1 MPWTTRRE
9 SRRPPLRRLL
19 AGRGDVLL
27 AIAAGGGLG
36 SLARWSVAEAL
47 PHDDGTFAW
56 GTFTANVSG
65 ALLLGV
71 LMALMA
77 DVLAHTRR
85 VRPFLGVGVLGG
97 YTTFS
102 AYMLD
107 ARDQLAAGRP
117 EVALAYV
124 GSTLAFGLLAVWV
137 GLVLGRSV
145 IAVAGRRA
153 GHELSDRVSTA
164 PEAPQTRSDR

>member
-1 MPWTTRRE
+1 MPATTRRDTG
-9 SRRPPLRRLL
+9 RPPLRRLL

-27 AIAAGGGLG
+27 VIAAGGALG
-36 SLARWSVAEAL
+36 SLARWSLAEAW
-47 PHDDGTFAW
+47 PHDDGAFAW
-56 GTFTANVSG
+56 ATFTANVSG

-77 DVLAHTRR
+77 DLLAHTRR

-102 AYMLD
+102 TYMLD

-124 GSTLAFGLLAVWV
+124 GSTLLSGLLAVWV

-145 IAVAGRRA
+145 VAVAGRRT
-153 GHELSDRVSTA
+153 GHELSDQVPTA
-164 PEAPQTRSDR
+164 PEAPHTRSDR